1 MNLKNCGDYMEYV
14 RNCPKCNKELKTTN
28 KYYFNKAVLS
38 NSPCLSCSQKGKVF
52 SEEHREK
59 LKQNHADIR
68 GEKNPF
74 YKKKHSDET
83 KKKISDIKKEYFS
96 SEEVRVLVSERQK
109 KYYKTHDNPFKGKK
123 HSEETKNNLSQMTQT
138 RMQDESVRELLSE
151 KSKEWHKY
159 NETPFKGKQH
169 TDENKKIMGEKRKL
183 YYSKFGHPWT
193 GKKHKDESK
202 FKMKKS
208 WIRRIENGTLP
219 FVPTYNPKSID
230 IIESYGKENGYTF
243 RHAENGGEYNVPN
256 TGFFVDGYDEKNNV
270 VIEFDERRHRM
281 GNNPQLDKLRQDKIG
296 EILKCKFIRI
306 YEEDGTITEFDY
318 SKK

>member
-1 MNLKNCGDYMEYV
+1 MNLNNYGNYMEYV
-14 RNCPKCNKELKTTN
+14 RNCPKCDKELKTTN

-68 GEKNPF
+68 GDKNPF

-83 KKKISDIKKEYFS
+83 KKKISITRKEQLS
-96 SEEVRVLVSERQK
+96 SEEVRKSISERQRE
-109 KYYKTHDNPFKGKK
+109 YYKTHDNPFKGKK

-159 NETPFKGKQH
+159 NENPFKGKQH
-169 TDENKKIMGEKRKL
+169 TDESKKQMSIRHKEHYK
-183 YYSKFGHPWT
+183 KFQHPWL
-193 GKKHKDESK
+193 GKKHNTESIQ
-202 FKMKKS
+202 KMREKA
-208 WIRRIENGTLP
+208 IERIKRVGLP
-219 FVPTYNPKSID
+219 FHPPYNPISIP

-243 RHAENGGEYNVPN
+243 RHAENGGEYKVPN
-256 TGFFVDGYDEKNNV
+256 TSFFVDGYDEKNNV

-281 GNNPQLDKLRQDKIG
+281 GRNPHIDKWRQDKIG